1 MSKYDQMITSN
12 RERSDGKITAA
23 KTAILKLMDDGERVS
38 VPKLIQ
44 MTGLSRG
51 FFYKNTE
58 VRKAI
63 DDAME
68 RQAGAIDPRRNI
80 LDQAMDSRIVLLQ
93 QQLSKLQSENE
104 TLKKENQKLHK
115 ALNKKNLNFISSL

>member
-1 MSKYDQMITSN
+1 MSKYDKMITIN
-12 RERSDGKITAA
+12 RERSDGKIAAA
-23 KTAILKLMDDGERVS
+23 KTAILKLMDDGERIS
-38 VPKLIQ
+38 VPKLMQ

-51 FFYKNTE
+51 FFYKNAE

-63 DDAME
+63 DDAVE
-68 RQAGAIDPRRNI
+68 RQAGIIDPRRKI
-80 LDQAMDSRIVLLQ
+80 LDQAMDSRIMLLQ

-104 TLKKENQKLHK
+104 MLKKENQKLHK